1 MYQIEKGIEVPAK
14 KILAGRNSV
23 YPFATME
30 VGDSFFVP
38 QVDGKP
44 KTDGS
49 IRSAARQVAK
59 KLGFKFTVRRVDGGF
74 RCWRVE

>member
-1 MYQIEKGIEVPAK
+1 MYQIEKGIEVLAK
-14 KILAGRNSV
+14 KIFVRKSI

-49 IRSAARQVAK
+49 IRSAARQAAK
-59 KLGFKFTVRRVDGGF
+59 KLGFKFTVRRADGGF

>member
-1 MYQIEKGIEVPAK
+1 MYQIEKGIEVPPK
-14 KILAGRNSV
+14 KSFARSTI

-44 KTDGS
+44 KSSGS
-49 IRSAARQVAK
+49 LWSSARKATVKLDFKFAIRS
-59 KLGFKFTVRRVDGGF
+59 VDGGF

>member
-1 MYQIEKGIEVPAK
+1 MYQIEKGIEIPVK
-14 KILAGRNSV
+14 KTFAWSAIYPLAS
-23 YPFATME
+23 ME

-44 KTDGS
+44 KNGGS
-49 IRSAARQVAK
+49 LRPSACHATK
-59 KLGFKFTVRRVDGGF
+59 KLGFKFTVRAVDGGF

>member
-14 KILAGRNSV
+14 KTFARPTI

-38 QVDGKP
+38 QIDGKP
-44 KTDGS
+44 KSSGTIWSSARKATD
-49 IRSAARQVAK
+49 K
-59 KLGFKFTVRRVDGGF
+59 FGFKFAVRSEVGGF

>member
-14 KILAGRNSV
+14 KIFERKLV

-49 IRSAARQVAK
+49 IRSSARQAAK
-59 KLGFKFTVRRVDGGF
+59 KFDFKFAIRSVDGGF

>member
-14 KILAGRNSV
+14 KIFVGKSV

-49 IRSAARQVAK
+49 LRSSARQAAK
-59 KLGFKFTVRRVDGGF
+59 KFGFKFTVRRVDGGF